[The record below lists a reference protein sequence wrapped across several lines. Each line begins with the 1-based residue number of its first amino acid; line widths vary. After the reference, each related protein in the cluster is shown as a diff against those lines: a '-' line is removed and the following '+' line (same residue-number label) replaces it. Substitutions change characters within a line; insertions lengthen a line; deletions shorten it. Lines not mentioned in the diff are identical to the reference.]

1 MTSPFQSPFN
11 APEQLLAYKSLSQV
25 LEGKPAGAYAVGP
38 DDSVLSALQ
47 LMSDKGTGFVVVLDK
62 GKLVGVLSERDY
74 ARKVELKGRTAK
86 DTRVCEIMVDKV
98 VSVTVEHSIPQCMA
112 VMHDR
117 SFRHLPVIDGDRLV
131 GVLSLRDI
139 LKEIVAHHERL
150 IRNLELE
157 RLTMLSSGASSY

>member
-1 MTSPFQSPFN
+1 MTSPMQSPFN
-11 APEQLLAYKSLSQV
+11 APDQLLAYKSLRQL
-25 LEGKPAGAYAVGP
+25 LEGKPSGAYAVAP

-62 GKLVGVLSERDY
+62 AKLVGVLSERDY
-74 ARKVELKGRTAK
+74 ARKVELKGRSAK
-86 DTRVCEIMVDKV
+86 DTRVREIMVDKV
-98 VSVTVEHSIPQCMA
+98 VSVTVEHTVSQCMA
-112 VMHDR
+112 LMHDR
-117 SFRHLPVIDGDRLV
+117 AFRHLPVVDGDRLA

-139 LKEIVAHHERL
+139 LKEIVEHHERL